1 MRQLLSHTSG
11 LVRESPGFDGLKA
24 QSDADVIRQAYGVP
38 LQSAPGEKWAYC
50 NLGYFI
56 LAETI
61 HRVSGQPWPQFMA
74 ERVFKPLGMTA
85 TRTTDTLDIVPHR
98 ANGYLYRDN
107 QQHNVGPMLAL
118 RPSGAFLSTIAD
130 LMKWEAALH
139 AGVVLS
145 KDEQAQMLTPMKLTD
160 GAATQYGLGWMLDDV
175 RGHRRVHHGGTLPG
189 FRAEFSRYDDSLGVI
204 VLTNADSARTDAI
217 GVEVANHYIR
227 GLSPD
232 RPVIELPAAKLAE
245 YVGRYRVD
253 GERFLTIAVDGPGLS
268 IQFSEGGPQSRMFP
282 ENPRHSSSSRTRAS
296 PLRARAGKSQAS
308 RFAAAPAGS
317 WSQRK
322 FTDSPASHPPVSARA
337 APAGCG
343 FPAAGQAAVRADA
356 CRVAPIARC
365 GSIAA
370 GLR

>member
-1 MRQLLSHTSG
+1 
-11 LVRESPGFDGLKA
+11 
-24 QSDADVIRQAYGVP
+24 
-38 LQSAPGEKWAYC
+38 
-50 NLGYFI
+50 
-56 LAETI
+56 
-61 HRVSGQPWPQFMA
+61 
-74 ERVFKPLGMTA
+74 
-85 TRTTDTLDIVPHR
+85 
-98 ANGYLYRDN
+98 
-107 QQHNVGPMLAL
+107 
-118 RPSGAFLSTIAD
+118 
-130 LMKWEAALH
+130 
-139 AGVVLS
+139 
-145 KDEQAQMLTPMKLTD
+145 MLTPMKLTD

-268 IQFSEGGPQSRMFP
+268 IQFSEGGRNRGCS
-282 ENPRHSSSSRTRAS
+282 PRTLDILHHQERELHLCARGRAS
-296 PLRARAGKSQAS
+296 HKRHARGS
-308 RFAAAPAGS
+308 PAGS